1 MEIGFPIEIDFW
13 DKQRSP
19 ECLINHLM
27 MVDMSEVSLSSNNV
41 VEFVRFLLLN
51 ACVLIRMT
59 LNYTTTP
66 RGKMEEEETVNKLLL
81 FKSASPQ
88 VQLEIKPYV
97 DEEC

>member
-1 MEIGFPIEIDFW
+1 
-13 DKQRSP
+13 
-19 ECLINHLM
+19 M
-27 MVDMSEVSLSSNNV
+27 MVDMSEVSLSSYSV
-41 VEFVRFLLLN
+41 IEFVKFFLLN

-59 LNYTTTP
+59 LNYITTP
-66 RGKMEEEETVNKLLL
+66 RGKMEEEETVNELLL